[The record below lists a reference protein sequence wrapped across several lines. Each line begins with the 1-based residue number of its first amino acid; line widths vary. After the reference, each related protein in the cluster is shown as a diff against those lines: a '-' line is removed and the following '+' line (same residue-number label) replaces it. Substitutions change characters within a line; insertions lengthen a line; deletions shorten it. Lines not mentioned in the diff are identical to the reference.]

1 MSILIVKGLIP
12 AENATGQSRG
22 VGTLVE
28 LAAKLQKY
36 ICFRLYISQYSQW
49 KRVWVDA
56 LEFGNW
62 RQPQRPNYE
71 SDGSKRHDLC
81 CQT

>member
-12 AENATGQSRG
+12 AESATGQSRG

-36 ICFRLYISQYSQW
+36 ICFRLYISQ
-49 KRVWVDA
+49 
-56 LEFGNW
+56 
-62 RQPQRPNYE
+62 
-71 SDGSKRHDLC
+71 
-81 CQT
+81 